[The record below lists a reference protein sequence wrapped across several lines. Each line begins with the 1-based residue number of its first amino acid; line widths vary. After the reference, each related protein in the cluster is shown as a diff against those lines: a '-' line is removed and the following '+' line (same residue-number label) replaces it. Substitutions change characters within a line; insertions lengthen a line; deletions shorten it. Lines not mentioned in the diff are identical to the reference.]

1 MLFLTDDATILC
13 GHAGRCAVG
22 ASQRWVTVQ
31 GRPLLVA
38 TDPEG
43 KGISGCPFLAGGQPC
58 VGTAEVSRG
67 YSTLVR
73 IDGRPVC
80 RADVEGPTLPL
91 RVAHYTVA
99 RPGQSFVSE
108 TP

>member
-1 MLFLTDDATILC
+1 MLLITEDATIVC
-13 GHAGRCAVG
+13 GHGGRAAVA

-31 GRPLLVA
+31 GRALLVA
-38 TDPEG
+38 TDPEA
-43 KGISGCPFLAGGQPC
+43 KGISGCPFLASGQPC
-58 VGTAEVSRG
+58 VGTAGVTKG
-67 YSTLVR
+67 YSTLLRV
-73 IDGRPVC
+73 DGRAVC

-99 RPGQSFVSE
+99 RPAQAFVTE